1 MFFQGFA
8 NIRVYSDG
16 SVLLSH
22 GGTEMGQG
30 LNVKMM
36 QVKRLQYFP
45 TINFVLCYISRSAA
59 PAWESPCP

>member
-1 MFFQGFA
+1 MLFFQGFA

-16 SVLLSH
+16 SLLLSH

-36 QVKRLQYFP
+36 QVERL
-45 TINFVLCYISRSAA
+45 
-59 PAWESPCP
+59 